1 MLGVAC
7 LVGHLA
13 ISGQAPIPN
22 VYNPL
27 WISQHGHMYRFT
39 YLYIALMGER
49 LKYYFAWKVEE
60 CSIHIISLS
69 FMNHLFDL
77 NGIVLML
84 MLMLMLMWHSH

>member
-49 LKYYFAWKVEE
+49 LKYYFAWKV
-60 CSIHIISLS
+60 SRVGFMLS
-69 FMNHLFDL
+69 HTLL
-77 NGIVLML
+77 
-84 MLMLMLMWHSH
+84 